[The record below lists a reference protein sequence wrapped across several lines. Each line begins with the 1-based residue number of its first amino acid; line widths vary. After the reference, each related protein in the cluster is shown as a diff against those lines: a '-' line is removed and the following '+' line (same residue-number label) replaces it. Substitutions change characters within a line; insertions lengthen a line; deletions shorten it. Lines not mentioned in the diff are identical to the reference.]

1 MSFARSLAVFVLS
14 FIFASS
20 ILMGI
25 TSYNIGN
32 LIQKKSI
39 KVFIKTESMSFIND
53 QCKENCAPYPEY
65 KDLCIDQCL
74 ATLTNETESSVNK
87 AVDGIY
93 QQKLANWVSLDE
105 LASFMSQYV
114 LFFVIGII
122 VGIMILIASKTPFL
136 TLGKD
141 FISIAIS
148 LFISSVTPEFM
159 LASIN
164 LPFDLGKAIKE
175 YFSPGFRYLL
185 YYGIIFLAVGIILII
200 IDHFL
205 EKRKRF
211 KEADKKEAEK
221 KKDEDKNK
229 K

>member
-14 FIFASS
+14 FVFVSS
-20 ILMGI
+20 ILLGI

-39 KVFIKTESMSFIND
+39 KVFINTESMSFIND
-53 QCKENCAPYPEY
+53 QCEENCAPYPEY

-74 ATLTNETESSVNK
+74 ATLTNETESSVSK
-87 AVDGIY
+87 TVDDIY
-93 QQKLANWVSLDE
+93 QQKLANLVSLDE
-105 LASFMSQYV
+105 LASLLSRYV

-122 VGIMILIASKTPFL
+122 AGVLAFIASKTPFL

-141 FISIAIS
+141 FVSISIS
-148 LFISSVTPEFM
+148 LFISGVTPEFM

-185 YYGIIFLAVGIILII
+185 YYGIIFLAVGIILLII
-200 IDHFL
+200 NHFF
-205 EKRKRF
+205 EKRKRI
-211 KEADKKEAEK
+211 K
-221 KKDEDKNK
+221 EDKSK